1 MRRGVAFNES
11 SDGPLPQLT
20 FQTVLRILRYLALT
34 LMLVSV
40 GRVAAQDRGPLDL
53 DATGA
58 ALTAIETTLK
68 QLNLA
73 DAELQRL
80 RAENDPLGIAL
91 QAAIAN
97 MTPRLAAST
106 KRLAELT
113 PKTDKDKPATPVN
126 DAAAAD
132 LASEQQKHDALDA
145 RLRAARA
152 LLFRVDDN
160 ATRISA
166 RRRAVFA
173 RETFAHST
181 SVFDPQLWRNV
192 SRETPADVAAVGA
205 IVGAWASDIGGRV
218 TAVGAL
224 SVAGAVL
231 ALALIAVALQR
242 IGRRFLDHDPAAEP
256 PTRLRRALAAAWT
269 LLVLAVVPL
278 VGLSAL
284 AAALDLANL
293 SDRRMQG
300 ALEAVLDAA
309 RLLIVVN
316 AVGRAMLSPHAEAW
330 RLIPVGDRAAR
341 RIVRAAMT
349 IAAIWSAE
357 RLIEPAADAAASLN
371 IVVAGRAVGA
381 ALAVVAV
388 AYTLRRLSPAP
399 QTAAAGPDRWAPVRA
414 VGWAAAF
421 VVFGATAT
429 GYVAFATFLVN
440 QAIFLA
446 ILGCCLYLIDIVV
459 QDGTAALL
467 RPEAEVGGPLK
478 ALLGLSR
485 GVLAQIAVLVQGV
498 ARVALVVIAA
508 AAVLEPWGVQSQD
521 WFSSLRSAYFGFAVG
536 GVTLSLSSML
546 AAVVVFGVAQFAT
559 RLIRNWLSDRLLP
572 ETRFDPGVSN
582 SISTIFGYVGGAVA
596 VLLGAAQIGLDVQKL
611 AIVAGALSVGI
622 GFGLQS
628 IANNF
633 VSGLILL
640 WERSIRVGDLVVV
653 GADQGFVRKI
663 NARATE
669 IETFDRATLIVPN
682 SNFVTTVVKN
692 WVHTDRIGRIIVAIN
707 VAYESDAEAVR
718 AILIDAARAH
728 GLVLSIPAPTVLL
741 SEFADWALKF
751 NLVCFVDE
759 VETAPRTQSD
769 ISFDILRRL
778 REARIRIPYPAPHPE
793 QTW

>member
-1 MRRGVAFNES
+1 
-11 SDGPLPQLT
+11 LPQLT

-242 IGRRFLDHDPAAEP
+242 IGRRFLDHDSAAEP

>member
-1 MRRGVAFNES
+1 MPQPTYQTALKLLRG
-11 SDGPLPQLT
+11 
-20 FQTVLRILRYLALT
+20 LALVL
-34 LMLVSV
+34 LMVSV
-40 GRVAAQDRGPLDL
+40 SRVAAQDQGRLDL
-53 DATGA
+53 EATGA
-58 ALTAIETTLK
+58 TLTAIENALR
-68 QLNLA
+68 QPNLS

-97 MTPRLAAST
+97 MAPRLAAST

-113 PKTDKDKPATPVN
+113 PKTDKEKTEKDKQAAPVN
-126 DAAAAD
+126 DAAAAEI
-132 LASEQQKHDALDA
+132 AGEKEKHDALDA

-160 ATRISA
+160 AARISA
-166 RRRAVFA
+166 RRRALFA
-173 RETFAHST
+173 HETFARSS
-181 SVFDPQLWRNV
+181 SVFNPQLWRNV
-192 SRETPADVAAVGA
+192 SRETPGDARAVGA
-205 IVGAWASDIGGRV
+205 IVGAWASDLSGRV
-218 TAVGAL
+218 TAGQAL
-224 SVAGAVL
+224 GGAGAVL
-231 ALALIAVALQR
+231 ALALVAVLLQR
-242 IGRRFLDHDPAAEP
+242 IGRRVLDHHPGAER

-269 LLVLAVVPL
+269 LLVIGALPL
-278 VGLSAL
+278 IAL
-284 AAALDLANL
+284 IALTAALDVANL
-293 SDRRMQG
+293 SDSRVEG

-309 RLLIVVN
+309 RLIIVVN
-316 AVGRAMLSPHAEAW
+316 AVGRAMLSPRTGVW

-341 RIVRAAMT
+341 RIFHGAMT
-349 IAAIWSAE
+349 VAAIWAAE

-371 IVVAGRAVGA
+371 IVVAGRALGA
-381 ALAVVAV
+381 ALAVVVV

-399 QTAAAGPDRWAPVRA
+399 QAAAAEPDRWAPVRA
-414 VGWAAAF
+414 VGWTGAI

-446 ILGCCLYLIDIVV
+446 ILGCCLYLIDVIV

-467 RPEAEVGGPLK
+467 RPEAEVGGPLR
-478 ALLGLSR
+478 ALFGLR
-485 GVLAQIAVLVQGV
+485 RNVLAQIAVVVQGV
-498 ARVALVVIAA
+498 ARLALIVIAA

-521 WFSSLRSAYFGFAVG
+521 WFSSLRAAYFGFAVG

-546 AAVVVFGVAQFAT
+546 EAAVVFGVALFAT
-559 RLIRNWLSDRLLP
+559 RLVQSWLSDRLLP

-596 VLLGAAQIGLDVQKL
+596 VLLAASQIGLDMQRL

-653 GADQGFVRKI
+653 GADQGFVRRI

-682 SNFVTTVVKN
+682 SNFVTNVVKN

-707 VAYESDAEAVR
+707 VAYESDVEAVR
-718 AILIDAARAH
+718 AILIDAAKAH
-728 GLVLSIPAPTVLL
+728 DLVLSIPAPTVLL
-741 SEFADWALKF
+741 AEFSDWALKF

-778 REARIRIPYPAPHPE
+778 REARVRIPYPTLQPG

>member
-1 MRRGVAFNES
+1 MTQ
-11 SDGPLPQLT
+11 PT
-20 FQTVLRILRYLALT
+20 FQTALGILRGLALA
-34 LMLVSV
+34 LMLVFAS
-40 GRVAAQDRGPLDL
+40 RVAAQDQGPLNL
-53 DATGA
+53 EATGA
-58 ALTAIETTLK
+58 ALTAIENTLK
-68 QLNLA
+68 QPNLS

-97 MTPRLAAST
+97 MAPRLAAST

-113 PKTDKDKPATPVN
+113 PKTDKDKQAQPPN
-126 DAAAAD
+126 DAATAEIAG
-132 LASEQQKHDALDA
+132 EKEKHDALDA

-160 ATRISA
+160 DARISA
-166 RRRAVFA
+166 RRRALFA
-173 RETFAHST
+173 HETFARSSSLFNPH
-181 SVFDPQLWRNV
+181 LWRNV
-192 SRETPADVAAVGA
+192 SREAPADARAVGA
-205 IVGAWASDIGGRV
+205 IVDAWTSDLSGRV
-218 TAVGAL
+218 TAGQAL
-224 SVAGAVL
+224 GGAGAVL
-231 ALALIAVALQR
+231 ALALVAVLLQG
-242 IGRRFLDHDPAAEP
+242 IGRRVLDHHPGAER

-269 LLVLAVVPL
+269 LLVLAVLPL
-278 VGLSAL
+278 IAL
-284 AAALDLANL
+284 MALTAALDLSGL
-293 SDRRMQG
+293 SDSRVEG
-300 ALEAVLDAA
+300 ALEAVLDAV
-309 RLLIVVN
+309 RLIIVVN
-316 AVGRAMLSPHAEAW
+316 AVGRAMLSPRAEAW

-341 RIVRAAMT
+341 RIVRGAMAT
-349 IAAIWSAE
+349 AAIWAVE

-381 ALAVVAV
+381 ALIVLVV

-399 QTAAAGPDRWAPVRA
+399 QAAGNAPDRWAPVRA
-414 VGWAAAF
+414 VGWTWAF
-421 VVFGATAT
+421 VVLGATAM

-440 QAIFLA
+440 QTIFLA
-446 ILGCCLYLIDIVV
+446 IVGCCLYLIDVLV

-467 RPEAEVGGPLK
+467 RPEAEVGGPLR
-478 ALLGLSR
+478 ALFGLSR
-485 GVLAQIAVLVQGV
+485 SVLGQIAVLVQGV

-521 WFSSLRSAYFGFAVG
+521 WFSSLRAAYFGFSVG
-536 GVTLSLSSML
+536 GLTLSLSSML
-546 AAVVVFGVAQFAT
+546 AAVVVFGMALFVT
-559 RLIRNWLSDRLLP
+559 RLVQSWLRDRLLP

-596 VLLGAAQIGLDVQKL
+596 VLLAASQVGLDMQRL

-640 WERSIRVGDLVVV
+640 WERGIRVGDLVVV

-682 SNFVTTVVKN
+682 SNLVSNIVKN
-692 WVHTDRIGRIIVAIN
+692 WVHTDRIGRITIAIN
-707 VAYESDAEAVR
+707 VAYESDVEAVR
-718 AILIDAARAH
+718 GILIDLARAH
-728 GLVLSIPAPTVLL
+728 DLVLSIPAPTVLL
-741 SEFADWALKF
+741 TEFSDWALKF
-751 NLVCFVDE
+751 NLVFFVDE

-778 REARIRIPYPAPHPE
+778 REARIRIPYPTPLPG
-793 QTW
+793 QNW